1 MKPTSYKPEPELS
14 LDFRYV
20 FLLKCVLVISTS
32 AELGKKIFCEQLAPE
47 GPQSYLLTVE
57 IMKPLPCSSAF
68 MGNQKRMRE
77 WTKALMQ

>member
-1 MKPTSYKPEPELS
+1 MKPTSYKPEPSLS

-20 FLLKCVLVISTS
+20 FLLKCVLVISSS
-32 AELGKKIFCEQLAPE
+32 AEPGGKNREQLAPG

-57 IMKPLPCSSAF
+57 VMKLLPCSSAF